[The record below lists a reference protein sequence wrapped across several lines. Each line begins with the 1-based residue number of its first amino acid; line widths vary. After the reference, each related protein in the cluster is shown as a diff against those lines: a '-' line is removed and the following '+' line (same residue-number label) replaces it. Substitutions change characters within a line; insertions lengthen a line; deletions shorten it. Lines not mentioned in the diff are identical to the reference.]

1 MSSINRRGLF
11 ASLEDALP
19 TDTVPGETEAV
30 VLDAVQGDQDMR
42 EKAGELIDAQVQ
54 LEESVDAEGD
64 LNVVADNLQESVNAG
79 TGISEDAAAATEIAV
94 ESIMKRMGV
103 HGYGKVIVAS
113 TESFGGSNTRL
124 YATKAS
130 LEGVWDTIKEFWKKF
145 KEQVARLFNQIKDF
159 FAKFFDNAEK
169 TKKAAE
175 ALKAEVRELG
185 SKKAKETE
193 LKSSVSKAF
202 SEKGKADAGTVSKI
216 LGNHSALLDNASAA
230 TSNFEE
236 VLKKI
241 GSLKM
246 DRSGVTVEVSGA
258 AQNLKK
264 FADGA
269 GIVRG
274 LTTDVPEKDEVKEDS
289 SAKTKTTVKYA
300 GPLVGNRVVAQEVV
314 ESTDAEDGSVKLS
327 IGLKESSSKPADKA
341 VVLKDGEMSATLDA
355 VVKLCEK
362 VVAYKKEQSKT
373 EAIAK
378 DLSKAADLV
387 IKAMDTQNST
397 GEDTRSKELKTAVN
411 NIKGTCAS
419 IQAVTMRLTTLA
431 PSMAVSAGN
440 AANQYVRESLAQ
452 YKADK

>member
-11 ASLEDALP
+11 ASLENALP

-42 EKAGELIDAQVQ
+42 EEAGELIDAQVQ

-124 YATKAS
+124 HATKAS

-216 LGNHSALLDNASAA
+216 LGNHSTLLDNASNA
-230 TSNFEE
+230 TGAFDA
-236 VLKKI
+236 VLKKLTAVKLNDKNAPLAQ
-241 GSLKM
+241 GAVQSLK
-246 DRSGVTVEVSGA
+246 D
-258 AQNLKK
+258 
-264 FADGA
+264 FADKATILA
-269 GIVRG
+269 GLGR
-274 LTTDVPEKDEVKEDS
+274 DVPEKDESKEDTA
-289 SAKTKTTVKYA
+289 AKTKTTVKYA

-314 ESTDAEDGSVKLS
+314 ESTDAEDNTVKLS
-327 IGLKESSSKPADKA
+327 LGLKESSSKPAEKA
-341 VVLKDGEMSATLDA
+341 AVLQEAEMSSTLDA

-362 VVAYKKEQSKT
+362 VIAYKKEQSKT
-373 EAIAK
+373 EAIGK
-378 DLSKAADLV
+378 DLSKAADA
-387 IKAMDTQNST
+387 IISAMTTQSSI
-397 GEDTRSKELKTAVN
+397 GEDNRDKQVKTAVN
-411 NIKGTCAS
+411 NVKAACTS
-419 IQAVTMRLTTLA
+419 IQAITMRLTTLA

>member
-11 ASLEDALP
+11 ASLEDALS

-64 LNVVADNLQESVNAG
+64 LNVVADNLRESVDAG

-216 LGNHSALLDNASAA
+216 LGNHSTLLDNAGAA
-230 TSNFEE
+230 TSNFEQ
-236 VLKKI
+236 VLNKI
-241 GSLKM
+241 AGLKLNS
-246 DRSGVTVEVSGA
+246 DKVTVARATAGE
-258 AQNLKK
+258 LTK
-264 FADGA
+264 FAGAA
-269 GIVRG
+269 GIVKG

-289 SAKTKTTVKYA
+289 AAKTKTTVKYA
-300 GPLVGNRVVAQEVV
+300 GPLFGNRVVAQEVV
-314 ESTDAEDGSVKLS
+314 ESTDPEDGSVKLS
-327 IGLKESSSKPADKA
+327 IGLKESSSKPAEKA
-341 VVLKDGEMSATLDA
+341 VVLKDGEMASTLDA
-355 VVKLCEK
+355 VIKLCEK

-373 EAIAK
+373 EAIGK
-378 DLSKAADLV
+378 DLSKAADLIV
-387 IKAMDTQNST
+387 KALDTQNST
-397 GEDTRSKELKTAVN
+397 GEDTRSKELKTAVS
-411 NIKGTCAS
+411 NIKSACTS
-419 IQAVTMRLTTLA
+419 IQAVTLRLTTLA
-431 PSMAVSAGN
+431 PSTAVSAGN

>member
-42 EKAGELIDAQVQ
+42 EEAGELIDAQVQ

-64 LNVVADNLQESVNAG
+64 LNVVADNLQESVDAG

-124 YATKAS
+124 HATKAS

-175 ALKAEVRELG
+175 ALKAEVREIG
-185 SKKAKETE
+185 AKKAKETE
-193 LKSSVSKAF
+193 MKSSVSKAF

-216 LGNHSALLDNASAA
+216 LANHSTLLTNASAA
-230 TSNFEE
+230 TSNFEQ
-236 VLKKI
+236 VLNKI
-241 GSLKM
+241 TGLKLN
-246 DRSGVTVEVSGA
+246 SENVTVARA
-258 AQNLKK
+258 AAGNLSK
-264 FADGA
+264 FADAA

-289 SAKTKTTVKYA
+289 SAKTKTTIKYA

-327 IGLKESSSKPADKA
+327 IGLKESSSKPAEKA
-341 VVLKDGEMSATLDA
+341 AVLKDGEMTATLDA
-355 VVKLCEK
+355 VIKLCEK

-373 EAIAK
+373 EAIGK
-378 DLSKAADLV
+378 ELSKAADSIV
-387 IKAMDTQNST
+387 KAMDIQNST
-397 GEDTRSKELKTAVN
+397 GEDKRSKELKTAVS
-411 NIKGTCAS
+411 NIKGACTS
-419 IQAVTMRLTTLA
+419 IQAITMRLTTLA